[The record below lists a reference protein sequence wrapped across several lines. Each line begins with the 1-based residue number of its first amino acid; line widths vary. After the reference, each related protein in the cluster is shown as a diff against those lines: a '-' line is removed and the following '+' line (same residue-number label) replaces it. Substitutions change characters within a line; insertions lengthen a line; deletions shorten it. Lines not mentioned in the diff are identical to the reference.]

1 MASDQDVNQ
10 PVTSGDF
17 NAFVQRFETFEER
30 VDRIL
35 LKMEADSEAAEKKRN
50 AIEEERANVWKKWDE
65 GKMVEF
71 LQLFFKVNQGNDELK
86 WVRHVK
92 VE

>member
-71 LQLFFKVNQGNDELK
+71 LQLFFKVNQGDDELK
-86 WVRHVK
+86 WVRRVK